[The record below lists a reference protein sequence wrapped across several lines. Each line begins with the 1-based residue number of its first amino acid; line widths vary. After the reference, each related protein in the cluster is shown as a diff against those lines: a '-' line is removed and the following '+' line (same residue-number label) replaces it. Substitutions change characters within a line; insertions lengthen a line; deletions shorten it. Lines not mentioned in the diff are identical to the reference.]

1 MIEMNTTTATAQIER
16 LSKAR
21 DQTVDFGNNEQVT
34 RGLVQVAD
42 GFFALTFTNSKQF
55 TTRAAAVRWL
65 AKRGVFV
72 S

>member
-1 MIEMNTTTATAQIER
+1 MNATTNIARIEQLAKSTA
-16 LSKAR
+16 
-21 DQTVDFGNNEQVT
+21 QTVDLGNNEQVT

>member
-1 MIEMNTTTATAQIER
+1 MNATTNTAQIER
-16 LSKAR
+16 LSKATAR
-21 DQTVDFGNNEQVT
+21 TVDLGNNEQVT

-42 GFFALTFTNSKQF
+42 GFYALTFANSKQF
-55 TTRAAAVRWL
+55 TTRASAVRWL